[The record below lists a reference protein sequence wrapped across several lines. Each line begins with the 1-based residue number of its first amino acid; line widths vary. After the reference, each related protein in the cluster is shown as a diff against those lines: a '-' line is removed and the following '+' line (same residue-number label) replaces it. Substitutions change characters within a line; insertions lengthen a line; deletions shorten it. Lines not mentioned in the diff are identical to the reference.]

1 VTSTL
6 RVGLMFGGRS
16 VEHEVSV
23 ISARGVAG
31 ALDDAGLDVVP
42 IGVTG
47 KGRWL
52 SPERSGQ
59 VLAGA
64 ERRAEPGADDDG
76 SGVAVDPGAGR
87 IVLLAPGAEPRPIA
101 VDVVFPLIH
110 GWGGE
115 DGRLQG
121 LLDLARIPYVG
132 SGVTGSA
139 MAMDKVASKKIFAA
153 HDLPLP
159 RWLSLDEDD
168 YVAATEAAHA
178 RVVSE
183 IGFPAFVKPVNGGS
197 SVGVSRV
204 TTEDGLAAAF
214 SESFACDLHA
224 IVEEGIDAREIE
236 CAVLGNDEPQA
247 SGSGEI
253 VPSGEFYDYA
263 AKYLD
268 GTSELIIPANL
279 DVETTETVRRHAVTA
294 FRALGLAGLA
304 RVDFLVE
311 RDSGRVYLNEVNTLP
326 GFTPISMFPKLW
338 EASGLPFAELVRR
351 LVDLAEERAAAEGEL
366 RTRWQGD
373 GSS

>member
-1 VTSTL
+1 VIATL

-16 VEHEVSV
+16 VEHEISV

-31 ALDDAGLDVVP
+31 ALVDAGLEVVP

-47 KGRWL
+47 EGRWL
-52 SPERSGQ
+52 SPERSRD
-59 VLAGA
+59 VLAGG
-64 ERRAEPGADDDG
+64 EKRAEAGADDDG
-76 SGVAVDPGAGR
+76 SGLAVDPGAGR
-87 IVLLAPGAEPRPIA
+87 IVMLAPGAEPRPIA
-101 VDVVFPLIH
+101 VDVVFPLLH

-132 SGVTGSA
+132 AGVAGSA
-139 MAMDKVASKKIFAA
+139 VAMDKVAAKKIFGA
-153 HDLPLP
+153 HDLPVP
-159 RWLSLDEDD
+159 RWLSVRQDD
-168 YVAATEAAHA
+168 YAAAKEAAHA
-178 RVVSE
+178 RVVRE

-204 TTEDGLAAAF
+204 TTADGLVAAF
-214 SESFACDLHA
+214 AESFACDHHTL
-224 IVEEGIDAREIE
+224 VEEGIDAREIE

-247 SGSGEI
+247 SGLGEI

-268 GTSELIIPANL
+268 GTSELIIPAKL

-311 RDSGRVYLNEVNTLP
+311 RESGRIYLNEVNTLP
-326 GFTPISMFPKLW
+326 GFTPISMFPRLW
-338 EASGLPFAELVRR
+338 QASGLPFAELVRR

-366 RTRWQGD
+366 RTRWRED
-373 GSS
+373 GTN